1 MNKISGSALFFAR
14 DINKIPPYIA
24 RTMFIH
30 NIIYEDNII
39 VSMARQE
46 EPFGVSFDF
55 KEKIAD
61 GLRVFEIRTGYME
74 IIEVEEILKKVS
86 IEEKAIFYGLE
97 DINTENII
105 WKIFA
110 AIKNLTPSFVQ
121 FYKLPPHKL
130 HGVITRLEI

>member
-1 MNKISGSALFFAR
+1 M
-14 DINKIPPYIA
+14 PPYIT

-39 VSMARQE
+39 VSMTRQE
-46 EPFGVSFDF
+46 EPFGISFDF
-55 KEKIAD
+55 KEKISD

-74 IIEVEEILKKVS
+74 VIEVEEILKKAG
-86 IEEKAIFYGLE
+86 IEEKSIFYGLE

-121 FYKLPPHKL
+121 FYKLPPNKL